1 MHGTIKRFH
10 FKKGFGFIQG
20 DRNQDYFFHYSDFKG
35 AKNQLRIGKK
45 VTFKDKT
52 GDKGL
57 CAVEIQLL
65 NDEASAAPEMA
76 AGTNSRE
83 VRFLITGI
91 LIGIVLGVAATSA
104 YRGFF

>member
-1 MHGTIKRFH
+1 MYGTIKRFH
-10 FKKGFGFIQG
+10 FKKGFGFIQD

-35 AKNQLRIGKK
+35 AKNQIRIGKK

-57 CAVEIQLL
+57 CAVEIQLV
-65 NDEASAAPEMA
+65 DGEANATPEMA
-76 AGTNSRE
+76 AGANSRE

-91 LIGIVLGVAATSA
+91 LIGIVLGVAAMSA
-104 YRGFF
+104 YRGLF